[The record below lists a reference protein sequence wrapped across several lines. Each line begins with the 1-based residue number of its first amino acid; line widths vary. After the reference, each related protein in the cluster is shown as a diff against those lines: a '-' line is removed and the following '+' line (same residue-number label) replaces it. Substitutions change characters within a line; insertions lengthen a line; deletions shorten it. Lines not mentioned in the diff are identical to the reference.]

1 MKEEPVGAR
10 RRACGCPPIEELRC
24 ADADKKLPR
33 RGIAQ
38 QVGQTVNPRNRRPD
52 SRPRVSVSFVA
63 LALAIAAILVVTDR
77 PLLEM
82 TFGDPPAGE
91 AVITIDP
98 SPFPGTLIGVP
109 FEFQVTLLLDEV
121 DTEDVH
127 LSLRVACP
135 SGGTALLSGDA
146 MGNAC
151 LESIETLSKSPDSG
165 SASWAFTVVYQG
177 STGTYRWTIEAHGDE
192 EDDDDCGPGFWK
204 NHEELWD
211 GGADDVTATYE
222 TTHTFNAEFDVSTA
236 RSGLGD
242 DMTLLGALD
251 VAGGELMA
259 LNRHATTAL
268 LNADSTD
275 YPLSASEVIALYKD
289 AVGAVGGPETISSA
303 LEILTTSN
311 AQSDC
316 EFDD

>member
-24 ADADKKLPR
+24 GDADKKLPR

-91 AVITIDP
+91 AVITTDP
-98 SPFPGTLIGVP
+98 SPFPETLIGVP
-109 FEFQVTLLLDEV
+109 FEFQVTLVLEEN
-121 DTEDVH
+121 TRDVH
-127 LSLRVACP
+127 LSLRAACP
-135 SGGTALLSGDA
+135 SGGAALLSGDA

-151 LESIETLSKSPDSG
+151 LGPIETSSQDLGPG
-165 SASWAFTVVYQG
+165 STSWAFTVVYQG

-251 VAGGELMA
+251 VAGGKLMA
-259 LNRHATTAL
+259 LNRHAAAAL

-275 YPLSASEVIALYKD
+275 YPLSVGDVIALYQD
-289 AVGAVGGPETISSA
+289 AVGAVIGPETVSSA
-303 LEILTTSN
+303 LEILTTN
-311 AQSDC
+311 NHQSDC